1 MKPTSETWTQ
11 IDWVDTLNA
20 TSSQASEDGASHSG
34 SQDGQTTVLF
44 GPAPALANL
53 SARQAEEQ
61 GKLMSGTSGRT
72 GTTSSASANLQWF
85 LANKLQAK
93 TASAGS
99 TLYKLTWKQRDTP
112 SQLKISA
119 LRASALRT
127 SGSAS
132 GSSGWPTPMAG
143 TPAQNGN
150 NEAGNNDSSRKTVA
164 LAAWPTPQMRDF
176 RSGGEDRVSN
186 PDRSNNLND
195 FVLMTGWPT
204 PAANTYGEDL
214 EREMARRARLK
225 EKHGNGNGAGMTI
238 ALAAQ
243 MTGWPTPM
251 ANNATKDCNRFRED
265 RQNGLGAISSLTG
278 WATPTTRD
286 HKNTGDL
293 ETYIYGSPTGR
304 VRDDSTS
311 TQAWMAGHHDSPA
324 RLTATGEMLTGSS
337 AEMESGGQLNPAH
350 SRWLMGYPPEWDD
363 CAVTAMP
370 SSRKSQPRGSKP

>member
-20 TSSQASEDGASHSG
+20 TSSQASEDGASHCA

-85 LANKLQAK
+85 LANKLQAR

-195 FVLMTGWPT
+195 FALMTGWPT

-243 MTGWPTPM
+243 MTGWPTP
-251 ANNATKDCNRFRED
+251 AQTDHKGGYEGGRIRNGKLSTD
-265 RQNGLGAISSLTG
+265 RLDVTAQLTG
-278 WATPTTRD
+278 
-286 HKNTGDL
+286 
-293 ETYIYGSPTGR
+293 
-304 VRDDSTS
+304 
-311 TQAWMAGHHDSPA
+311 PA

>member
-11 IDWVDTLNA
+11 IDWVNTLNA
-20 TSSQASEDGASHSG
+20 TSSQGSGDGASHCA

-72 GTTSSASANLQWF
+72 GTTSSASANLQQF

-127 SGSAS
+127 SDSAS
-132 GSSGWPTPMAG
+132 GSSGWPTP
-143 TPAQNGN
+143 T
-150 NEAGNNDSSRKTVA
+150 
-164 LAAWPTPQMRDF
+164 
-176 RSGGEDRVSN
+176 
-186 PDRSNNLND
+186 
-195 FVLMTGWPT
+195 
-204 PAANTYGEDL
+204 ANTYWEDL
-214 EREMARRARLK
+214 DKGMARRARLK
-225 EKHGNGNGAGMTI
+225 EKHGNGNGFGTTI

-243 MTGWPTPM
+243 MAGWPTP
-251 ANNATKDCNRFRED
+251 AQTDHKGGYERGRIRNGKLSSD
-265 RQNGLGAISSLTG
+265 RLDVTAQLTG
-278 WATPTTRD
+278 
-286 HKNTGDL
+286 
-293 ETYIYGSPTGR
+293 
-304 VRDDSTS
+304 
-311 TQAWMAGHHDSPA
+311 PA
-324 RLTATGEMLTGSS
+324 RLTATGEMLTGCS

>member
-20 TSSQASEDGASHSG
+20 TSSQASEDGALHSG

-44 GPAPALANL
+44 GRAPALANL

-132 GSSGWPTPMAG
+132 GSSGWPTP
-143 TPAQNGN
+143 AQTDHKGGYEGGRIRNGKL
-150 NEAGNNDSSRKTVA
+150 ST
-164 LAAWPTPQMRDF
+164 
-176 RSGGEDRVSN
+176 DRLDV
-186 PDRSNNLND
+186 
-195 FVLMTGWPT
+195 T
-204 PAANTYGEDL
+204 
-214 EREMARRARLK
+214 
-225 EKHGNGNGAGMTI
+225 
-238 ALAAQ
+238 AQ
-243 MTGWPTPM
+243 MTGWPTP
-251 ANNATKDCNRFRED
+251 NAT
-265 RQNGLGAISSLTG
+265 
-278 WATPTTRD
+278 
-286 HKNTGDL
+286 
-293 ETYIYGSPTGR
+293 
-304 VRDDSTS
+304 DSTG
-311 TQAWMAGHHDSPA
+311 AGRQGRLGGANLQTAVSEIAGPA
-324 RLTATGEMLTGSS
+324 RLTSDGEMLTGSS